1 MTYRVRDIENDQRSD
16 RDLIIQGETVAH
28 VRFYE
33 AYPKPKKGPH
43 WTDACDIEYQQVNP

>member
-1 MTYRVRDIENDQRSD
+1 MPYRVIYIENGKRYDSE
-16 RDLIIQGETVAH
+16 LIIERRPVGH

-33 AYPKPKKGPH
+33 AYPKAKKGPH